1 MRLVS
6 LSLSLFVFWLV
17 LSGHYEPL
25 VVGFGVFSC
34 VVVGW
39 LARRMDVADQEGH
52 PIHLGLNGVT
62 YMLWLAWKILKSAL
76 DVTRLILNP
85 ALPIYPRIERL
96 PTTQPGAVG
105 HVIYANS
112 ITLTPG
118 TVSVELGSD
127 SVEVHALTQE
137 LMDDLKTG
145 DMDARATRMAQ
156 GT

>member
-62 YMLWLAWKILKSAL
+62 YMFWLAWQILKSAL

-85 ALPIYPRIERL
+85 ALPIDPRIERL
-96 PTTQPGAVG
+96 PSTQPGAVG

-145 DMDARATRMAQ
+145 EMDARVTRMAQ